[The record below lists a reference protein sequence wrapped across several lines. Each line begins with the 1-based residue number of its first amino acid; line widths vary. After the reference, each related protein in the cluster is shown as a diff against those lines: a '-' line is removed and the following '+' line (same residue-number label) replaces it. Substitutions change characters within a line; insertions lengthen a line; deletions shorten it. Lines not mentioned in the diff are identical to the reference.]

1 MKSYKN
7 YEKHFIGGSDIASL
21 SLVGLE
27 ESGRLKHAFLNFGMD
42 GSYSAYIVDKDAEI
56 GGHYKLRDT
65 FYGWLRIYDDEE
77 LVVEYHGKEI
87 KIYRAGEMGCIVQIN
102 D

>member
-7 YEKHFIGGSDIASL
+7 YGKRFIGVSDIASL

-42 GSYSAYIVDKDAEI
+42 GRYSAYIVDKDAEI

-65 FYGWLRIYDDEE
+65 FYGWLKIYDDDE
-77 LVVEYHGKEI
+77 LVVEYRGAEI
-87 KIYRAGEMGCIVQIN
+87 KVYRAGEKGCIIQIM